1 MKCHQTEQSN
11 KGCSAG
17 GIVISQRAFTAFLL
31 WASEILQD
39 SEMPK
44 QALINAFNN
53 MSAKPI
59 ARICGRKGTTKNR
72 YMQIK
77 IAFLR
82 NFYSILVYIQ
92 KN

>member
-1 MKCHQTEQSN
+1 MKSHQTEQSD

-44 QALINAFNN
+44 QALINAFIICLQNRLLGFAVQN
-53 MSAKPI
+53 YEKKCI
-59 ARICGRKGTTKNR
+59 YARICKKMLFILRQQVHNR
-72 YMQIK
+72 
-77 IAFLR
+77 
-82 NFYSILVYIQ
+82 
-92 KN
+92 

>member
-1 MKCHQTEQSN
+1 MKSHQTEQSN

-44 QALINAFNN
+44 QALINAFI

-59 ARICGRKGTTKNR
+59 ARICGRKGTIKNR
-72 YMQIK
+72 HKQIK
-77 IAFLR
+77 TIFLR
-82 NFYSILVYIQ
+82 NF
-92 KN
+92 

>member
-1 MKCHQTEQSN
+1 MKSHQTEQSN

-59 ARICGRKGTTKNR
+59 ARICGCKGTTKNR
-72 YMQIK
+72 HKQIK
-77 IAFLR
+77 TIFLR
-82 NFYSILVYIQ
+82 NF
-92 KN
+92 